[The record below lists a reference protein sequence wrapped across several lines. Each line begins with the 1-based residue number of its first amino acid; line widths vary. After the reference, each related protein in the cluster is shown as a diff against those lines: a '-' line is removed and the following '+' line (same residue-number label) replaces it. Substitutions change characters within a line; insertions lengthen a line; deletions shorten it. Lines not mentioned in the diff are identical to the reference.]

1 MSKTIGG
8 SVWARLMQE
17 NFIKPINYPELKRW
31 ERPILWNTLKEKQV
45 TKEIT
50 EENTQ
55 EELTKVMVNEL
66 HFNKNGDA

>member
-45 TKEIT
+45 TK
-50 EENTQ
+50 
-55 EELTKVMVNEL
+55 
-66 HFNKNGDA
+66 